1 MIEALFNLSAFDRR
15 GNEIGAPRNLAD
27 VKFWGNLTAGI
38 AKIPLKKSPSKR
50 VTKFTSD
57 LFDTFGIMIQK
68 RWLPDSILSI

>member
-38 AKIPLKKSPSKR
+38 ANKAVVKL
-50 VTKFTSD
+50 VET
-57 LFDTFGIMIQK
+57 
-68 RWLPDSILSI
+68 LP